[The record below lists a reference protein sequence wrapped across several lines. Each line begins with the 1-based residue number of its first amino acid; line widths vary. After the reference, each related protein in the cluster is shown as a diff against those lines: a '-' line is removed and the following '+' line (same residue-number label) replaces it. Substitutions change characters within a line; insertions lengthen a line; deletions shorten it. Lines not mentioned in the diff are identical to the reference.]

1 MYIRAVA
8 ALAVLSAL
16 SCVLMFLE
24 FSVPLVPM
32 FLKMDFS
39 DLPALV
45 ASFAYGPWAGV
56 IVALIKNLVHLP
68 VTTTGGAGELANFLL
83 CACFVVPAG
92 AVYAWVKGKK
102 GALFGALCGTLAM
115 AIVSLPVNY
124 YITYPVYAK
133 VFAPMEQILG
143 LYQVLNPA
151 VDNLWS
157 ALLMFN
163 LPFNIVKGLVNVGIT
178 FLIYKKIS
186 PILHGVKK

>member
-1 MYIRAVA
+1 MSLNLKKRMYIRAVA

-124 YITYPVYAK
+124 YITYLFK
-133 VFAPMEQILG
+133 
-143 LYQVLNPA
+143 N
-151 VDNLWS
+151 VDNRRIWIS
-157 ALLMFN
+157 NSIF
-163 LPFNIVKGLVNVGIT
+163 FYHDTFDYIYVIT
-178 FLIYKKIS
+178 ASIWEF
-186 PILHGVKK
+186 